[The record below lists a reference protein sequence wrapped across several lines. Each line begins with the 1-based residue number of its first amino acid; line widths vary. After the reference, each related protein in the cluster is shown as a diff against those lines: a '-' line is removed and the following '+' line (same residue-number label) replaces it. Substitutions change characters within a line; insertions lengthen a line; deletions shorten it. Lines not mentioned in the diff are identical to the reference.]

1 MTYSIV
7 STWTKLKMLHG
18 EKLGGLKVRIDE
30 FAEWCQWHD
39 LRGIKILQ
47 SYKFLWLQVYMSSNI
62 FKYIRLERRYDA
74 MSGTEALAGGGW
86 DTKEKVDT
94 GERCSSQCR
103 TVCRGTYATQHY
115 RPWMHNSKK
124 KSLNWKD
131 LKKVDCGFSLGR
143 GQRIKVVI

>member
-1 MTYSIV
+1 
-7 STWTKLKMLHG
+7 
-18 EKLGGLKVRIDE
+18 
-30 FAEWCQWHD
+30 
-39 LRGIKILQ
+39 
-47 SYKFLWLQVYMSSNI
+47 MSSNI

-115 RPWMHNSKK
+115 RP
-124 KSLNWKD
+124 
-131 LKKVDCGFSLGR
+131 
-143 GQRIKVVI
+143 